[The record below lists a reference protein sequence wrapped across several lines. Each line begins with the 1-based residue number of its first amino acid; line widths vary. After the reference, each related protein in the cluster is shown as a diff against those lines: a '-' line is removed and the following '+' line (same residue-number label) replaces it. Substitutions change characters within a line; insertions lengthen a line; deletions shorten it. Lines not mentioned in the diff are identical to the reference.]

1 MAEILGKTTTEET
14 EYTTVNSNMWIR
26 LASDLGAFNYKISGT
41 SLKTDMSGT
50 ESDTIVAG
58 EIVIS
63 NYEPNDLITV
73 DTEGAA
79 ASDNLDTIHGGH
91 DGQIIIL
98 QAANSAHTI
107 VIRDNAVGGG
117 NIITAGAASFSLD
130 NTKDKWMGV
139 ITDGRVD
146 EISRSNNGV

>member
-14 EYTTVNSNMWIR
+14 AQSTITNSWIR
-26 LASDLGAFNYKISGT
+26 TAGVGGNYKISGIN
-41 SLKTDMSGT
+41 LKVDMSGT

-58 EIVIS
+58 EIVLS

-79 ASDNLDTIHGGH
+79 ASDNLDTILGGH

-98 QAANSAHTI
+98 QAANSAHTV
-107 VIRDNAVGGG
+107 VIRDNAVSGG

-130 NTKDKWMGV
+130 NAKDKWMGV